1 MRVVVL
7 AIVVALFA
15 VSLFSGCGPTSVS
28 TGKEDLRPASKN
40 WIPFTGSESITF
52 MFDTNKMVFTGTG
65 MESFYE
71 SVRYKTDQSG
81 FFSFQKDYYADL
93 ERLRV
98 TFESPSTTYFL
109 CYYLEKNK
117 AESGDWEL
125 LKVTISDNQYYSNQL
140 RIITYETD
148 DFNKGKNYRLQA
160 SMTLSGKVFS
170 DVYYWKQER
179 RPFEIYYTK
188 AQGVIAF
195 KISSNQLW
203 VIQN

>member
-1 MRVVVL
+1 MRVMVKP
-7 AIVVALFA
+7 ITVALVA
-15 VSLFSGCGPTSVS
+15 VSLLSGCSPKSV
-28 TGKEDLRPASKN
+28 TTEKEDLRSDSKN

-52 MFDTNKMVFTGTG
+52 MFDTSKMVFTGTG
-65 MESFYE
+65 MESYYE
-71 SVRYKTDQSG
+71 AVRYKTDQSG

-93 ERLRV
+93 ERMRA

-109 CYYLEKNK
+109 SYYLEKNK
-117 AESGDWEL
+117 AETGDWEL

-148 DFNKGKNYRLQA
+148 DFDKGMNYRLQA
-160 SMTLSGKVFS
+160 SMTLNGKVFK

-188 AQGVIAF
+188 AKGVIAF
-195 KISSNQLW
+195 KIFSNQLW
-203 VIQN
+203 VIQD